1 MTMESMEYGIPT
13 EEQMTQQPDGLP
25 ETTEPGL
32 APESPDHLPREDAEA
47 SGTPEPVSNEG
58 EAPEA
63 APKKKRTA
71 KKKAEKAEGA
81 VPEANDALEADG
93 RTPLETPETVPPDGE
108 LPEADRLD
116 PEAGS
121 AGSGDMVVVGL
132 ADQEGKKRKKVSAGR
147 DASDCGPP
155 PPGREA
161 GGGPQPPAVSETE

>member
-93 RTPLETPETVPPDGE
+93 RTPLETPETVPPN
-108 LPEADRLD
+108 L
-116 PEAGS
+116 
-121 AGSGDMVVVGL
+121 
-132 ADQEGKKRKKVSAGR
+132 Q
-147 DASDCGPP
+147 CFI
-155 PPGREA
+155 
-161 GGGPQPPAVSETE
+161 QAVSVKRS

>member
-93 RTPLETPETVPPDGE
+93 RTPLEMPETVPPDGE

-121 AGSGDMVVVGL
+121 GGPVGGIAGSGAYV
-132 ADQEGKKRKKVSAGR
+132 
-147 DASDCGPP
+147 
-155 PPGREA
+155 
-161 GGGPQPPAVSETE
+161 GGGRGAPRGR

>member
-81 VPEANDALEADG
+81 VPEAKGAMTRPMENCPQERRLCFQG
-93 RTPLETPETVPPDGE
+93 KPLYRRSS
-108 LPEADRLD
+108 LPRRKRR
-116 PEAGS
+116 P
-121 AGSGDMVVVGL
+121 GL
-132 ADQEGKKRKKVSAGR
+132 R
-147 DASDCGPP
+147 
-155 PPGREA
+155 
-161 GGGPQPPAVSETE
+161 PPAPGPGGRRRATAPCCL

>member
-93 RTPLETPETVPPDGE
+93 RTPLETSETVPPDGE

-132 ADQEGKKRKKVSAGR
+132 ADQEIKGLKSASVCALIYA
-147 DASDCGPP
+147 AS
-155 PPGREA
+155 
-161 GGGPQPPAVSETE
+161 S